1 MKISMGAK
9 VITLFLIAGLVP
21 LAVMGVIS
29 NKSSSDA
36 LKQQAFNQ
44 LVSVRETKK
53 KQIEDYF
60 STIRKQ
66 VRTFS
71 ENGMVVDAMKGF
83 KTAFKD
89 VRKQNDITDSKLEEY
104 RTALKTY
111 YTNDFTNEYKQQNN
125 GQGPDAV
132 SYFNQLDADSLA
144 LQYYYIKANHNQLGE
159 KHNLDASDEV
169 SSYSKLHAKYHPAI
183 RDFLEQ
189 FGYYDIFLVDPDSGD
204 IVYSVFKELD
214 YTTSLKDGPYAS
226 SNFGEVFRDANNSN
240 DRNYV
245 KLVDF
250 EPYAPSYDGAASFIA
265 SPIFDGSEKV
275 GVLLFQMPIDK
286 INAVMT
292 SDSDWNNVGLGASGE
307 TYLIGHD
314 LAMRSQSRFLI
325 EDKEGYNALMKG
337 LGTDHDVLDKIN
349 AKDSTILLQKVETKG
364 TLAAVAGNTNVEIF
378 NDYRDIPVLSAY
390 TPVEIDDVDW
400 VIMSEI
406 DEEEALSAVTA
417 LRANMWKLAGGML
430 VLIVGI
436 GYVVTRITGN
446 VTTVIREI
454 VERLTDSS
462 TEITAASE
470 QVSSSSQRLAEGSS
484 EQASSLEETSSTME
498 EISTMTK
505 QNSENAQEAAGIAQK
520 CSDSAGQGN
529 VAVSNMIH
537 SIDKMNSTSME
548 IVDSMSSSMDDI
560 NKSSNEI
567 AEITKVIDGIAFQT
581 NLLALNAA
589 VEAARA
595 GEHGK
600 GFAVVAEEVRNLAQ
614 RSASAAKDTAV
625 LITNCVDKAGKG
637 TELTNRSKETL
648 QSLVEDVK
656 KSTDNTNTSLQE
668 IVGNIEKV
676 TTLTK
681 EISNASV
688 EQSEGV
694 TSVND
699 SVQQMDQVTQQN
711 AATAEEVSSTSEE
724 MTAQAQ
730 TLLDL
735 IVDLES
741 QVGGNR
747 KGKLQDVKANSAGQ
761 EDIKSGAR
769 KVRSSSRQ
777 LASSR
782 KNGEHIKPE
791 SLIPM
796 GENRIIEHD
805 EKMSDF

>member
-1 MKISMGAK
+1 MKMGMGTK
-9 VITLFLIAGLVP
+9 VIILFLVAGLVP
-21 LAVMGVIS
+21 LGVIGVLS
-29 NKSSSDA
+29 NHSSSKA

-66 VRTFS
+66 VRTLS
-71 ENGMVVDAMKGF
+71 ENGMIVDAMKGF
-83 KTAFKD
+83 KTSFNE

-104 RTALKTY
+104 RSALKTY

-132 SYFNQLDADSLA
+132 SFFSQLDADSLA

-159 KHNLDASDEV
+159 KHNLDAADEV

-226 SNFGEVFRDANNSN
+226 SNFGEVFRDANKSN
-240 DRNYV
+240 DPNYV

-325 EDKEGYNALMKG
+325 EDKEGYNSMMKG
-337 LGTDHDVLDKIN
+337 LGTDQDVLDKIN
-349 AKDSTILLQKVETKG
+349 AKESTILLQKVETKG

-378 NDYRDIPVLSAY
+378 PDYRDVPVLSAY
-390 TPVEIDDVDW
+390 TPVDIEDVDW

-406 DEEEALSAVTA
+406 DEEEALMAVTA

-436 GYVVTRITGN
+436 GYLVTRITGN

-560 NKSSNEI
+560 NKSSSEI